1 MGRLRMATERPRWSL
16 GLKLFGESEKYPKE
30 EWMAQRKRAA
40 PVTLKYSENAK
51 NLLRKNGKAMNLTKR
66 QKEILDFIREY
77 RDANGISPT
86 QREIRER
93 FELSSF
99 GTVQKH
105 LKRLEEKGALSR
117 EWNRSRGIS
126 PAEPKSP
133 AREVPL
139 LGAVAAGRPIEP
151 FPDEETIEVPSS
163 LLGRGDHFVLR
174 VRGDSM
180 VEDGIRDGD
189 YVVVSK
195 RSNAQNGQTVVALIR
210 GEATLKRYYAE
221 GARVRLQ
228 PANTAMKPLLVEAR
242 DVTVQGVVTGL
253 IRNYGA

>member
-1 MGRLRMATERPRWSL
+1 
-16 GLKLFGESEKYPKE
+16 
-30 EWMAQRKRAA
+30 
-40 PVTLKYSENAK
+40 
-51 NLLRKNGKAMNLTKR
+51 MNLTKR
-66 QKEILDFIREY
+66 QKEILDFIRNY
-77 RDANGISPT
+77 REANEISPT

-93 FELSSF
+93 FQLSSF

-126 PAEPKSP
+126 PAEPKAGS
-133 AREVPL
+133 REIAL

-163 LLGRGDHFVLR
+163 LLGRGEHFVLR

-180 VEDGIRDGD
+180 VDDGIRDGD
-189 YVVVSK
+189 YVVVCK

-210 GEATLKRYYAE
+210 GEATLKRYYVE
-221 GARVRLQ
+221 GSRVRLQ
-228 PANTAMKPLLVEAR
+228 PANAAMKPLMIDAR

-253 IRNYGA
+253 IRNYGP